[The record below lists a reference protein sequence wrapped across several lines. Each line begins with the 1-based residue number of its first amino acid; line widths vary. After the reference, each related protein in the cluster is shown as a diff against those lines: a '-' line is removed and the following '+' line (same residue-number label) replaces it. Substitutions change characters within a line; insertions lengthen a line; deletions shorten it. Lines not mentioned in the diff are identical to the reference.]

1 MASGRDLNLGNSFGH
16 FVPFFGSTK
25 KLTSFS
31 PIIDYEVPKSAIN
44 STQMEKGKFKYINEI
59 MNDNVQT
66 KTEREIF
73 IRPTKINAVT
83 VRLHIIFRTFDVIH
97 SFIHL
102 HSLADW
108 WSLWATEEIT

>member
-16 FVPFFGSTK
+16 LVPFFGSTK

-31 PIIDYEVPKSAIN
+31 PIIDYKVPKSAIN

-59 MNDNVQT
+59 MNDNV
-66 KTEREIF
+66 REIF

-83 VRLHIIFRTFDVIH
+83 VRLHII
-97 SFIHL
+97 SHL
-102 HSLADW
+102 
-108 WSLWATEEIT
+108 